1 VKPYY
6 EHGGITIYHGD
17 AREVMFAAPKWD
29 VVVCDPPYGVS
40 LGVKKDMR
48 GGSHG
53 LAKSSYASYDD
64 SEENFRAVVLPVLT
78 SALLRAKRGAVF
90 AGPRTQDLPKGSAL
104 GGVHCPA
111 ASGRHRWGF
120 NCFLPVVFYGTAP
133 ELNKGGKQ
141 TVLKSTAVAEK
152 NGHPCP
158 KPLAW
163 MEWLVSIA
171 SLSTE
176 TVLDPFAGSGTTLQA
191 AQLIGRRAIGI
202 EIEERY
208 CEIAAKRLSQEV
220 LPLESVS

>member
-1 VKPYY
+1 MTPYY
-6 EHGGITIYHGD
+6 EHAGITIYHGD
-17 AREVMFAAPKWD
+17 CREVIYDIPKWD
-29 VVVCDPPYGVS
+29 VVICDPPYGVS
-40 LGVKKDMR
+40 LGVAKDMR

-64 SEENFRAVVLPVLT
+64 TDENFRATVLPVLT
-78 SALLRAKRGAVF
+78 ATLLRACRGAVF
-90 AGPRTQDLPKGSAL
+90 AGPRVQDLPKGSVV
-104 GGVHCPA
+104 GGVYCQA

-141 TVLKSTAVAEK
+141 TVLKSTSVAEK

-158 KPLAW
+158 KPLVW

-171 SLSTE
+171 SLPLE
-176 TVLDPFAGSGTTLQA
+176 NVIDPFAGSGTTLAA
-191 AQLIGRRAIGI
+191 AQRLGRRAIGI

-220 LPLESVS
+220 LQLEPVA

>member
-1 VKPYY
+1 VTPYY
-6 EHGGITIYHGD
+6 EQDGIAIYHGD
-17 AREVMFAAPKWD
+17 SRLLIFELPSWD
-29 VVVCDPPYGVS
+29 VVVCDPPYGVN
-40 LGVKKDMR
+40 LGVGKDMR

-64 SEENFRAVVLPVLT
+64 SDENFRAIVLPVLT
-78 SALLRAKRGAVF
+78 GALLRSKRGAIF
-90 AGPRTQDLPKGSAL
+90 AGPRVQDLPKGSVV

-141 TVLKSTAVAEK
+141 TVIKSTAVAEK

-158 KPLAW
+158 KPIEW

-171 SLSTE
+171 SLSSE
-176 TVLDPFAGSGTTLQA
+176 KVIDPFMGSGTTLLA
-191 AQLIGRRAIGI
+191 AQRCGRRAIGI

-208 CEIAAKRLSQEV
+208 CEIAAKRLSQGV
-220 LPLESVS
+220 LQMEASA